1 MVQAAGISAVRKMV
15 SWCKCGITM
24 VSNAFNMCVT
34 CLKSE
39 VDINESLQKHA
50 NITPCP
56 KCDRYLLPPWA
67 WTRAKLESRELLTF
81 CLKRLNNLNRVRLLN
96 AEFVGTKPH
105 SKRIKLKLTVQ
116 KEVLEGVILEQS
128 YVVMSRNITC
138 VNLVPGSCK
147 PALTTGMLQCC

>member
-1 MVQAAGISAVRKMV
+1 MVQAAGISAVRKTV
-15 SWCKCGITM
+15 SYCKCGITM
-24 VSNAFNMCVT
+24 VSNASNMCVT

-39 VDINESLQKHA
+39 VDITESLQKHA

-56 KCDRYLLPPWA
+56 K
-67 WTRAKLESRELLTF
+67 
-81 CLKRLNNLNRVRLLN
+81 LNNLNRVRLVN
-96 AEFVGTKPH
+96 AEFVGTEPH

-138 VNLVPGSCK
+138 VNLVPGFMQTGPAHWDDAVLLEVSC
-147 PALTTGMLQCC
+147 CS